1 MVGSG
6 RAVWCVLPQEK
17 HALQYNSKQQL
28 LGCPLQ
34 NRIGKFLGLYTS
46 PARQPG
52 GSSVWGPMPLQVLG
66 TYAQP
71 AWFGTGKCD
80 GFGSVCLNAVRAAV
94 C

>member
-6 RAVWCVLPQEK
+6 RAVWCVLHQEK

-28 LGCPLQ
+28 PGCPLQ

-52 GSSVWGPMPLQVLG
+52 GSSVWGLVP
-66 TYAQP
+66 
-71 AWFGTGKCD
+71 GKCSAHMLSLR
-80 GFGSVCLNAVRAAV
+80 GLVRGK
-94 C
+94 